1 MKNSVAF
8 SPCNITGFFR
18 IHPDPTDPLRAGST
32 GASIALSTGVTTRV
46 RLRRARTSVINA
58 RFNGRTLPKNSV
70 SSYVARRY
78 VELEGTPWNIDIS
91 HTGLLPIGC
100 GYGTS
105 GAGALS
111 LSLALNESMEISLTK
126 IEAAQLAH
134 ISEVSCRT
142 GLGTVTSVLS
152 GDLVVRTRA
161 GAPGYGETTKIH
173 MPESLRLVTATYG
186 PIPTGSVLASVT
198 LNEAI
203 NNCGKELIARFDPS
217 HAQTSFT
224 ELSRRFSHCLGLVSR
239 RLERMMSLLD
249 ATGFKPSMAM
259 LGESLF
265 CIAAHADTTEICNV
279 IEAEHLTPV
288 VTSIAETGAHLL

>member
-1 MKNSVAF
+1 MKNSAAF

-18 IHPDPTDPLRAGST
+18 IHSDRTDPLRAGST
-32 GASIALSTGVTTRV
+32 GASIALSTGVTTLV

-58 RFNGRTLPKNSV
+58 SFNGRALPKNSV

-78 VELEGTPWNIDIS
+78 VELEGNPWNIDIA
-91 HTGLLPIGC
+91 HTSQLPTGC

-111 LSLALNESMEISLTK
+111 LSLALNESMKLSLTQ

-134 ISEVSCRT
+134 ISEISCKT
-142 GLGTVTSVLS
+142 GLGTVTSVFS
-152 GDLVVRTRA
+152 GDLVVRTIP

-173 MPESLRLVTATYG
+173 LPESLRLVTATYG
-186 PIPTGSVLASVT
+186 PIPTSRVLGNVT
-198 LNEAI
+198 LNKAI
-203 NNCGKELIARFDPS
+203 NNCGKELIARFDPP

-224 ELSRRFSHCLGLVSR
+224 ELSRRFSHCLALVSR
-239 RLERMMSLLD
+239 RLERIISRLD
-249 ATGFKPSMAM
+249 ATGFKSSMAM

-265 CIAAHADTTEICNV
+265 CIAAHEDTVQICKV

-288 VTSIAETGAHLL
+288 VTSIAEKGARLL